1 MPYPNASYRKMR
13 NVRVRGVPEMAVC
26 LVFTPD
32 NPEVFTL
39 NPSAWL
45 ILQLC
50 NGRSEAQISQAY
62 LKATEPALSLEEVAR
77 EVRRGLTNLVKMG
90 IVEQVNGKSAN
101 VES

>member
-1 MPYPNASYRKMR
+1 MPYPNACYRKVR

-32 NPEVFTL
+32 NPAVFTL

-50 NGRSEAQISQAY
+50 NGRSEARISQAY
-62 LKATEPALSLEEVAR
+62 LKATEPALSPEEVSR
-77 EVRRGLTNLVKMG
+77 EVRRGLANLVKMG
-90 IVEQVNGKSAN
+90 IVEQVNDKSAN
-101 VES
+101 VKS